1 MLRTILSRLFQGVI
15 VISLLFTV
23 TFFAVRLIPGN
34 PFTAEKEISEAAIEQ
49 KKKEYYLDKSLGVQ
63 YVLMGRDLL
72 LKGDFKKSTQYER
85 PVIEVIRHSF
95 PASLLLGITAT
106 LIAICFG
113 IPAGIIAALRQNS
126 LIDYSSMSIAMLG
139 ISIPAFVMAPIVA
152 SNVPLVFPGLKVAG
166 WGDPLDW
173 ILPAFVLSL
182 GTAAYLARI
191 TRSGMLDILSQD
203 YIRTAKAKGLK
214 ESMIVIKH
222 ALRGGIMPA
231 IAYIGPA
238 FAALITGSFIIETIF
253 QIPGMGQHFVNA
265 TKERD
270 YMLLQGIVIFFGV
283 LIVLV
288 NLLADIAL
296 VILNPR
302 MKDA

>member
-1 MLRTILSRLFQGVI
+1 MLRTILSRLLQGVI
-15 VISLLFTV
+15 VIFLLFTV

-49 KKKEYYLDKSLGVQ
+49 KKKEFYLDKALPVQ

-72 LKGDFKKSTQYER
+72 KGDFKNSTQYER
-85 PVIEVIRHSF
+85 PVIEIIQHSF
-95 PASLLLGITAT
+95 PASLLLGLTAT
-106 LIAICFG
+106 LIAIFFG

-126 LIDYSSMSIAMLG
+126 LIDYGSMSIAMLG
-139 ISIPAFVMAPIVA
+139 ISIPSFVMAPIVA
-152 SNVPLVFPGLKVAG
+152 SNVPLLFPGLKVAG

-231 IAYIGPA
+231 VAYIGPA

-283 LIVLV
+283 LIVVV